1 MKYFKPFEAPVEPVF
16 PDRIFDIRNYG
27 AEEGGEIAA
36 TEAIRA
42 AIEACEKQGGG
53 RVVIPEGR
61 WLTGPIHLRDN
72 VNLHLDAG
80 ALVEFS
86 ENFYDYLPVVYGI
99 LAGNRVYSV
108 SHFLYAYRCKNIA
121 ITGEGTFDGHGQA
134 WWHMKHHQP
143 GMEDLMKKGKALA
156 PMSERVY
163 DRPEDGVRPR
173 LLQFVECEN
182 VLLEG
187 NTLKNSPSW
196 TVHLAWCQNITVRGV
211 TVENP
216 LDAPNTDGI
225 NFEYCKRAVME
236 HCTVSGGDDMC
247 CVKAGRDNDAWESG
261 VPCEDIEIRNCRAI
275 QCKGGGVTIG
285 SETSASVRN
294 IWLHDCYFE
303 RVCSGLNMKTMKGR
317 GGAVENIDVENIEV
331 KLATRDAIRINM
343 KYTGEPLDDYSQ
355 PNHHMPKVRNF
366 YIKNF
371 VCHETPCAMTVC
383 GVKGHE
389 LENIHIE
396 NAVIHHKAPGIIE
409 CVKGLSMENVE
420 LLPTEE

>member
-1 MKYFKPFEAPVEPVF
+1 MRYFKPFEAPVAPTF
-16 PDRIFDIRNYG
+16 PDATFDIRDYG
-27 AEEGGEIAA
+27 AKEGGEVAV

-42 AIEACEKQGGG
+42 AIGACSEQGGG
-53 RVVIPEGR
+53 RVLIPEGR
-61 WLTGPIHLRDN
+61 WQTGPIHFRDN
-72 VNLHLDAG
+72 VELHIAKG

-108 SHFLYAYRCKNIA
+108 SHFLYAYQCKNIA

-134 WWHMKHHQP
+134 WWYMKKHQP

-156 PMSERVY
+156 PLSERVY
-163 DRPEDGVRPR
+163 DKPEDGVRPR

-182 VLLEG
+182 VLLDG
-187 NTLKNSPSW
+187 FTLKNSPSW
-196 TVHLAWCQNITVRGV
+196 TVHLAWCQNINVRRV

-225 NFEYCKRAVME
+225 NFEYCKRALME

-247 CVKAGRDNDAWESG
+247 CVKAGRDADAWESG
-261 VPCEDIEIRNCRAI
+261 VPCEDVEIRHCRAI

-303 RVCSGLNMKTMKGR
+303 CVCSGLNMKTMKGR
-317 GGAVENIDVENIEV
+317 GGVVENIDVENIEV

-355 PNHHMPKVRNF
+355 PDHHMPKVRNF
-366 YIKNF
+366 YVDNY
-371 VCHETPCAMTVC
+371 VCHKTPAAMTVC
-383 GVKGHE
+383 GVKGYE
-389 LENIHIE
+389 LENISIN
-396 NAVIHHKAPGIIE
+396 NAVIHSDEVGAVE
-409 CVKGLSMENVE
+409 CVKGLEMKNVV
-420 LLPTEE
+420 LLPNEE